1 MTIKSRGIQRF
12 LGICLLVAGIGIS
25 TGCSQMIDVS
35 TEEGMKVALQTRQK
49 LDKAI
54 PKITNMITHP
64 EELNKYL
71 DELVKLYKD
80 GSSFDRDI
88 IQAIA
93 ALAKIEGNKD
103 KVHSSLM
110 KAAESP
116 DYKQVMQAAIGAR
129 NSKDAEVQQKLLARW
144 DDKKVGVNPEVRR
157 VILETGLAFES
168 AEITSQAVKVL
179 EGQLDETPFVLL
191 RTSCD
196 VLAYQKDPKTVDTLM
211 KVVYHQDGVG
221 RSLTANCTRALTSLD
236 KKVVAPVLLKAFKLE
251 NKELMKYVEA
261 HPDTLTP
268 ETIRNN
274 TANALALYRYKEAV
288 GPMLDYLETTKT
300 IAVPGTLAIRTNTDP
315 AWQMWATLVGVAAQ
329 STMFAVND
337 IGVPTDLRD
346 RAKKTFT
353 DIFNWTP
360 AYQSKFKNAI
370 ELTGTSNIEVSQRV
384 NAFRV
389 LRENGLIS
397 NEETLAMIQSLK
409 GEEFT
414 DERKF
419 RQYARASIGTD
430 MVTYSAITSTA
441 EDLDTIWSAFN
452 ALKSDVFNVPVPE
465 DPDAPKHEHWNDL
478 VYKRI
483 DEVKPA
489 FELAKNCGNS
499 PKCYAEELKKKEINN
514 YTRVKVIYEL
524 GRSGDHQFF
533 QTVCDQYKEL
543 DVFGQLYGTKALAQL
558 GKKEDAETIR
568 ELVKKLSSEMEQ
580 IKYLTAKPN
589 LEGLVTTLAN
599 K

>member
-12 LGICLLVAGIGIS
+12 LGICLLVAGMGLS
-25 TGCSQMIDVS
+25 AGCTQIDVS
-35 TEEGMKVALQTRQK
+35 TEEGMKEALQTRQK

-54 PKITNMITHP
+54 PKITNMMTHP
-64 EELNKYL
+64 EELNVYL

-103 KVHSSLM
+103 KVHSSLL

-129 NSKDAEVQQKLLARW
+129 YSKDLEVQQKLLARW

-157 VILETGLAFES
+157 VILETGLSFES
-168 AEITSQAVKVL
+168 PEITNQAIKVL
-179 EGQLDETPFVLL
+179 EGQLDETSFVLL

-196 VLAYQKDPKTVDTLM
+196 VLAYQKDPKAVDTLM
-211 KVVYHQDGVG
+211 KVVYHQDNVG
-221 RSLTANCTRALTSLD
+221 RSLTPNCTRALVALD
-236 KKVVAPVLLKAFKLE
+236 KAVVGPVLLKAFKLE

-288 GPMLDYLETTKT
+288 GPMLDYIENTKT
-300 IAVPGTLAIRTNTDP
+300 IAVPGTLAIRSNTDP
-315 AWQMWATLVGVAAQ
+315 AWQMWANLVGVAAQ
-329 STMFAVND
+329 STMFAIND
-337 IGVPTDLRD
+337 IGVPNDLKD
-346 RAKKTFT
+346 RAKQTFT
-353 DIFNWTP
+353 DIFNWTTP
-360 AYQSKFKNAI
+360 YQSKFKNAI
-370 ELTGTSNIEVSQRV
+370 ELTGTTNIEVSQRV
-384 NAFRV
+384 NAFRL
-389 LRENGLIS
+389 LRENNLIS

-414 DERKF
+414 DERRY

-430 MVTYSAITSTA
+430 MVTYTAITSTA
-441 EDLDTIWSAFN
+441 EDLDTLWSAFN
-452 ALKSDVFNVPVPE
+452 AMKADVFNVPKPE
-465 DPDAPKHEHWNDL
+465 DPDAPQHEHWNDNIS
-478 VYKRI
+478 KRI

-489 FELAKNCGNS
+489 FELAKNCGSS
-499 PKCYAEELKKKEINN
+499 PKCYAEELKKNDLDN
-514 YTRVKVIYEL
+514 YSRVKIIYEL

-533 QTVCDQYKEL
+533 QTVCDQYKNL

-558 GKKEDAETIR
+558 GKREDAETIR
-568 ELVKKLSSEMEQ
+568 QLVKTLSSSMEQ